1 MILMILMFCISAVQ
15 SQNSWDVIYHQT
27 QICAVTGSA
36 VTISCRFSPPIRD
49 RDAVLETLWFL
60 NGRPVGQRSEPD
72 SAGRV
77 QALCGPTAC
86 TLRLTDLRES
96 DSGRYR
102 FWFRTDRGSHCGS
115 PGVSLTVTALH
126 VQVMKSENKDVYVS
140 AELSCGSS
148 CSAGLHSFI
157 WIRNGEKIQNE
168 NQTVSVPVYSGDTY
182 SCALEGF
189 DEFPSPSVY
198 PPLPPS
204 VSVSPS
210 AEVQEGS
217 SVTLTCSSD
226 ANPAASYS
234 WYKEDEEAPRA
245 SGQNFIIT
253 DVGPEHSGNYSC
265 RAENTRGRQ
274 SSTVHLEVKGKFFF
288 LEISV
293 SFSLVMNPKSG
304 KQPAETCPVEVKPA
318 KASWMEDFP
327 VTSLRRD

>member
-115 PGVSLTVTALH
+115 PGVSLTVTDPPLPPS
-126 VQVMKSENKDVYVS
+126 VSVSPS
-140 AELSCGSS
+140 AEVQEGSS
-148 CSAGLHSFI
+148 VTLTCSSDANPAASYSWWNDRKWDF
-157 WIRNGEKIQNE
+157 
-168 NQTVSVPVYSGDTY
+168 VSKDQHLV
-182 SCALEGF
+182 F
-189 DEFPSPSVY
+189 N

-293 SFSLVMNPKSG
+293 LFF
-304 KQPAETCPVEVKPA
+304 EVKPA

>member
-115 PGVSLTVTALH
+115 PGVSLTVTGNISLKH
-126 VQVMKSENKDVYVS
+126 KHEDRIFF
-140 AELSCGSS
+140 LCGSS

-274 SSTVHLEVKGKFFF
+274 SSTVHLEVKGQ
-288 LEISV
+288 LISTNM
-293 SFSLVMNPKSG
+293 F
-304 KQPAETCPVEVKPA
+304 QFTETCPVEVKN
-318 KASWMEDFP
+318 SI
-327 VTSLRRD
+327 